1 MIVLEIILNGIV
13 LGGMYALIGL
23 GLNFQFGI
31 ARIINIAYGEVLM
44 VAAFCAFFLYT
55 LFEINPFLGLLIIL
69 PVSFVINWLFYRGV
83 LVFLVRRAKGVQD
96 ILEKDS
102 ILATFG
108 LIFLIQGV
116 VTLVWGTDFRKY
128 LYLADGVPIF
138 DTIFPLNRLI
148 ACVVA
153 IAIGLITYLLL
164 KFTRSGTAL
173 RAVAVDP
180 TAAQITGI
188 NVQKYNALAFALGG
202 VLIATAGVLISMYL
216 SFEPSI
222 GMVYTMKALIVVI
235 LGGLGHM
242 LGCLVAGII
251 LGVAESLGAYFV
263 DPGLTLAI
271 NYALFI
277 LILLIRPKG
286 LFGVN

>member
-1 MIVLEIILNGIV
+1 M
-13 LGGMYALIGL
+13 
-23 GLNFQFGI
+23 
-31 ARIINIAYGEVLM
+31 
-44 VAAFCAFFLYT
+44 
-55 LFEINPFLGLLIIL
+55 
-69 PVSFVINWLFYRGV
+69 
-83 LVFLVRRAKGVQD
+83 FLVRRAKGVQD

-128 LYLADGVPIF
+128 VYLTDGVPIF

-148 ACVVA
+148 ACAVA

>member
-1 MIVLEIILNGIV
+1 M
-13 LGGMYALIGL
+13 
-23 GLNFQFGI
+23 
-31 ARIINIAYGEVLM
+31 
-44 VAAFCAFFLYT
+44 
-55 LFEINPFLGLLIIL
+55 
-69 PVSFVINWLFYRGV
+69 
-83 LVFLVRRAKGVQD
+83 
-96 ILEKDS
+96 
-102 ILATFG
+102 
-108 LIFLIQGV
+108 
-116 VTLVWGTDFRKY
+116 
-128 LYLADGVPIF
+128 
-138 DTIFPLNRLI
+138 
-148 ACVVA
+148 
-153 IAIGLITYLLL
+153 ITYLLL
-164 KFTRSGTAL
+164 KLTRSGTAL

-180 TAAQITGI
+180 TAAQISGI

-242 LGCLVAGII
+242 LGCLVGGII

-277 LILLIRPKG
+277 AILLIRPKG
-286 LFGVN
+286 LFGVK